1 MFPSVWGEPKK
12 CKPKT
17 ESKELTHSLIQI
29 PKSFNK
35 RNMYVGKA
43 VEFHWWLA
51 EKYPHPSSDRF
62 SFYRRLI
69 VKPYG
74 G

>member
-1 MFPSVWGEPKK
+1 MFPSVWGDPKK

-29 PKSFNK
+29 PKSFN
-35 RNMYVGKA
+35 RRSTYMGKA
-43 VEFHWWLA
+43 A
-51 EKYPHPSSDRF
+51 APGGGHPGRIHSPPRTGSLF
-62 SFYRRLI
+62 KG
-69 VKPYG
+69 VNNKPYG